1 MLLAVACHDFRLGE
15 IKSGETVVVL
25 GGDPI
30 GMLVGLVAK
39 SRGAKVILSE
49 AQDFRLKLSKE
60 LGFDSISPEEQD
72 LVAYVEG
79 KTKGTSA
86 DAVFEVSG
94 SKAAVEVRPTLL
106 VHVVGSSSRAIE
118 KFSCSTCNKLMQVGN
133 EPSKFQ
139 LEFHGLLRIH

>member
-1 MLLAVACHDFRLGE
+1 MKIGTMVEPLAVACHDVRLGE

-25 GGDPI
+25 GGGPI

-49 AQDFRLKLSKE
+49 SQDFRVKLSKE
-60 LGFDSISPEEQD
+60 LGFDSISSEEQD

-79 KTKGTSA
+79 KTKGASA

-94 SKAAVEVRPTLL
+94 FKTAVEIMTNLARTRGRIILEGYRKGFLL
-106 VHVVGSSSRAIE
+106 NM
-118 KFSCSTCNKLMQVGN
+118 K
-133 EPSKFQ
+133 
-139 LEFHGLLRIH
+139 